1 VAGPA
6 GKGGFGESGYKTY
19 LKGARGKVLV
29 PGKCWKVIL
38 ILPEGVTDPKKA
50 TAEAARVIAVIMPN
64 IQGLDP
70 DWRAYSVSVKDV
82 EDLTGYTFFGELP
95 PDVAK
100 ALKAE
105 NKDAKA
111 KPEKKPDTEKNPGA
125 GPGKDPKEPP
135 ATGGKGVVLP
145 AFKEGCVIGNSK
157 SKKYHV
163 PGGGSYNTMK
173 TSKNAVFFAT
183 AEDAKKAGYTQAA
196 R

>member
-1 VAGPA
+1 VAGPS
-6 GKGGFGESGYKTY
+6 GRGGWGEKGYKTY
-19 LKGARGKVLV
+19 LNGSKGKIQV
-29 PGKCWKVIL
+29 PGKCWKVVL

-50 TAEAARVIAVIMPN
+50 TAENARVIAVIMPN
-64 IQGLDP
+64 LQGLDR

-82 EDLTGYTFFGELP
+82 EDLTGYTFFSELP

-100 ALKAE
+100 ELKAT

-111 KPEKKPDTEKNPGA
+111 APEKKPEVE
-125 GPGKDPKEPP
+125 PGKDPKEPP
-135 ATGGKGVVLP
+135 ATGGKGGTLP

-157 SKKYHV
+157 SKKFHV
-163 PGGGSYNTMK
+163 PGGGSYNIMK